1 MEHGPDII
9 DAAPTLD
16 VSKIGVLS
24 VLTALGRLGRSLT
37 IIVLPLFAL
46 EIGYDEAFYGLMVAA
61 AGYVQAAALFP
72 AGTFSDRRG
81 RGLAILLGSI
91 ISGIGLVLIP
101 FTSDPILIIGLY
113 ALTGLGGGFTST
125 SIDSL
130 IADHT
135 RSGGERTKSYG
146 YTITVATLAAIV
158 GPFMGGYILDPVA
171 FPGIDNA
178 MVRYAIIFTFMGVIM
193 FAAGIIGFTTDRWL
207 KNNTDDSK
215 QIEAKEEGTET
226 FTAEN
231 DAKTALL
238 FGASQGMMG
247 FASGMVIPYLIP
259 WIYAAF
265 NPDPVVLG
273 SIPAI
278 ANLTLAS
285 GTLFVGLGSERIGKL
300 RIIFLLYL
308 LSPVFMLGIVY
319 SWSLETILNGLGIAA
334 PAFFVMIVFYIA
346 RNAVANMARP
356 AYSSLFMGEISVA
369 RRARSLALTRI
380 SWTFLRQSGTL
391 VTAVILALSVDIVTF
406 GLVLFPIAMVVYPLC
421 VIPMYFAVK
430 RNERVRQTQ
439 QESLRQVNR
448 DRSEAHI

>member
-9 DAAPTLD
+9 DTAPTMD
-16 VSKIGVLS
+16 ASKIGVLS
-24 VLTALGRLGRSLT
+24 ILTALSRLGRSLT

-61 AGYVQAAALFP
+61 AGYVQSAALFP

-81 RGLAILLGSI
+81 RGLAIFVGSV
-91 ISGIGLVLIP
+91 ISGIVLVSIP
-101 FTSDPILIIGLY
+101 FASDPILIIILY
-113 ALTGLGGGFTST
+113 ALTGVGGGFTQT

-135 RSGGERTKSYG
+135 KRGGERTKSYG
-146 YTITVATLAAIV
+146 YTITIATLAATI
-158 GPFMGGYILDPVA
+158 GPFLGGYILDPVA
-171 FPGIDNA
+171 FPGIDDV
-178 MVRYAIIFTFMGVIM
+178 MLRYAIIFIFMGLVR
-193 FAAGIIGFTTDRWL
+193 FAAGIIGLTADRWL
-207 KNNTDDSK
+207 RDSAGYPK
-215 QIEAKEEGTET
+215 HIKVKEDVKET
-226 FTAEN
+226 FSAEN

-238 FGASQGMMG
+238 FGASQAMMG
-247 FASGMVIPYLIP
+247 FASGMVIPYMIP

-265 NPDPVVLG
+265 TPDPVVLG

-278 ANLTLAS
+278 SNLMLAS

-319 SWSLETILNGLGIAA
+319 SWSLEAILNGVGLVA
-334 PAFFVMIVFYIA
+334 PAFLVMVIFYIA

-356 AYSSLFMGEISVA
+356 AYSSLFMGEISVT

-380 SWTFLRQSGTL
+380 SWTFPRQSGTL
-391 VTAVILALSVDIVTF
+391 VTAVILALSVDIVSF
-406 GLVLFPIAMVVYPLC
+406 GLVIFPIAMVVYPLC
-421 VIPMYFAVK
+421 VIPMYIAVR
-430 RNERVRQTQ
+430 RNDKIRLATK
-439 QESLRQVNR
+439 
-448 DRSEAHI
+448 SEDHK

>member
-1 MEHGPDII
+1 MEQGPDII
-9 DAAPTLD
+9 DTALTMDA
-16 VSKIGVLS
+16 SKIGVLS
-24 VLTALGRLGRSLT
+24 VLTALSRLGRSLT

-61 AGYVQAAALFP
+61 AGYVQSAALFP

-81 RGLAILLGSI
+81 RGLAILVGSV
-91 ISGIGLVLIP
+91 ISGIGLVMIP
-101 FTSDPILIIGLY
+101 FASDPILIIGLY
-113 ALTGLGGGFTST
+113 ALTGVGGGFTQT
-125 SIDSL
+125 SLDSL

-135 RSGGERTKSYG
+135 KRGGERTKSYG
-146 YTITVATLAAIV
+146 YTITIATLAATA
-158 GPFMGGYILDPVA
+158 GPFLGGYVLDPVA
-171 FPGIDNA
+171 FPGIDNV
-178 MVRYAIIFTFMGVIM
+178 MLRYAIIFTFMGLVR

-207 KNNTDDSK
+207 RNSTTESRP
-215 QIEAKEEGTET
+215 IETKEDTPEE

-238 FGASQGMMG
+238 FGASQAMMG
-247 FASGMVIPYLIP
+247 FASGMVIPYMIP

-265 NPDPVVLG
+265 NPDPIVLG

-278 ANLTLAS
+278 SNLMLAS

-319 SWSLETILNGLGIAA
+319 SWSMEIMLNGLGLIA
-334 PAFFVMIVFYIA
+334 PAFLVMVVFYIA

-356 AYSSLFMGEISVA
+356 AYSSLLMGEISVA

-380 SWTFLRQSGTL
+380 SWTFPRQSGTL
-391 VTAVILALSVDIVTF
+391 LTAVILTLSVDILSF
-406 GLVLFPIAMVVYPLC
+406 GLVMFPIAMVVYPLC
-421 VIPMYFAVK
+421 VIPMYIAVK
-430 RNERVRQTQ
+430 RNDRVRQTRT
-439 QESLRQVNR
+439 ELM
-448 DRSEAHI
+448 E